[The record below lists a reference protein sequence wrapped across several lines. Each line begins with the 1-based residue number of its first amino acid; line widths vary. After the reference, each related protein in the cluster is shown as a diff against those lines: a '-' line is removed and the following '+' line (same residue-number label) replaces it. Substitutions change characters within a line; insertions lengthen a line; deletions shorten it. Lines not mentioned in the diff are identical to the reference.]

1 MLNSLVVEISL
12 EVEDHKQIVT
22 MLRGK
27 DNVTTMMSLVT
38 MSSFKYLHFKELTSK
53 ETFLLPLQEVTY
65 NLLETGLKSRFGM
78 VEASMSSSGEV
89 LILSM
94 LICDSNDKEGEMT
107 TWCSF
112 ANERQF
118 LSDVLAAIG
127 YRYFIGSSKDFAI
140 NG

>member
-1 MLNSLVVEISL
+1 MDVEG
-12 EVEDHKQIVT
+12 HKQIVT

-107 TWCSF
+107 TRCSF
-112 ANERQF
+112 ANE
-118 LSDVLAAIG
+118 
-127 YRYFIGSSKDFAI
+127 
-140 NG
+140 